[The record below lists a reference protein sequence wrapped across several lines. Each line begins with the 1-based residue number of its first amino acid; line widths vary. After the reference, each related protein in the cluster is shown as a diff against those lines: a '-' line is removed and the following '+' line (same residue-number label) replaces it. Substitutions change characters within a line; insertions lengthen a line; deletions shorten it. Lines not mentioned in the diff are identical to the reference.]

1 MLSRRKFLRG
11 ISMTGAAV
19 QVGLP
24 PLAAMFNM
32 NGTAYAAS
40 GKAAGIDKRF
50 LVWWNGNGIPERYW
64 IPRETGENYELT
76 ACLSPLG
83 RVRDYVHV
91 LSGVDNV
98 AARLNGQGNGH
109 FSALCGS
116 DDRHRLHGP
125 WRRGPVDRSDS
136 RREDRHEDALPLAA
150 DRRRAGVARRKR
162 APQHDVGGLR
172 ARAAAGTH
180 SAEPVRSP
188 VRREGRR
195 LGQPQ
200 EERARPGQRRRAGAQ
215 AGARRGRQAAARPA
229 PDVGARSRARHREP
243 AARLRQDR

>member
-32 NGTAYAAS
+32 NGTAYAAQA

-64 IPRETGENYELT
+64 IPRETGENFELT

-109 FSALCGS
+109 FSALCG
-116 DDRHRLHGP
+116 LMTGTAYTG
-125 WRRGPVDRSDS
+125 RGGAGASIDQI
-136 RREDRHEDALPLAA
+136 LAA
-150 DRRRAGVARRKR
+150 
-162 APQHDVGGLR
+162 
-172 ARAAAGTH
+172 
-180 SAEPVRSP
+180 
-188 VRREGRR
+188 
-195 LGQPQ
+195 
-200 EERARPGQRRRAGAQ
+200 
-215 AGARRGRQAAARPA
+215 
-229 PDVGARSRARHREP
+229 
-243 AARLRQDR
+243 

>member
-1 MLSRRKFLRG
+1 MQLSRRKFLRG

-32 NGTAYAAS
+32 NGTAYAAEA
-40 GKAAGIDKRF
+40 GKVAGIDKRF

-64 IPRETGENYELT
+64 IPRETGENFELT

-109 FSALCGS
+109 FTALCGLMTGTPFNGRGAGGPS
-116 DDRHRLHGP
+116 IDQIIARRIGVKSRFQSLQIGVAQESHGENVHRNMSWAGYE
-125 WRRGPVDRSDS
+125 R
-136 RREDRHEDALPLAA
+136 ALPPEMIPHNLF
-150 DRRRAGVARRKR
+150 DRIFGTREQSWIDRKKSVL
-162 APQHDVGGLR
+162 D
-172 ARAAAGTH
+172 
-180 SAEPVRSP
+180 
-188 VRREGRR
+188 
-195 LGQPQ
+195 
-200 EERARPGQRRRAGAQ
+200 
-215 AGARRGRQAAARPA
+215 
-229 PDVGARSRARHREP
+229 
-243 AARLRQDR
+243 